1 MDASGFLDQ
10 LLRSAQGMMSQT
22 QERVRSTSERVETQ
36 GIGGI
41 KLGKFAQGAIAG
53 GALSLLLG
61 SRSGRKLAT
70 WGGAAALGTMAW
82 RAWQERQAQGGGS
95 PAAQAVI
102 EPRTIDRLPAPE
114 VETHSRAILVA
125 LVGAAKA
132 DGHIDERER
141 GLIHDEIGR
150 LSNDTELQAFMDA
163 ELARPLDAATVAA
176 AATSPELACEMY
188 LASLLLADQQ
198 HADERAYLDT
208 LAVELKIDPQLKASL
223 ERQVD
228 GGANAA
234 TP

>member
-41 KLGKFAQGAIAG
+41 RLGKFAQGAIAG

-70 WGGAAALGTMAW
+70 WGGAAALGTLAW
-82 RAWQERQAQGGGS
+82 RAWQERQAQAGA
-95 PAAQAVI
+95 PPAQASI

-125 LVGAAKA
+125 LVAAAKA

-150 LSNDTELQAFMDA
+150 LSNDAELQAFMDA

-198 HADERAYLDT
+198 HASERAYLDA

-234 TP
+234 TA